1 MTMIERFLQ
10 SFLFRFLVSG
20 VIATVAII
28 ALVGTAVNYFQPPE
42 DDPLLN
48 TLKEVRVVNL
58 GENPRLA
65 EAVRKER
72 ERTGMVKP
80 ERELPPPPP
89 AIAER
94 EISGFVQVE
103 YTINPDGSVD
113 DVKVIGAAPKGV
125 YEERARAQVARR
137 MHAPA
142 YNDAGEPVARRTT
155 EVVEFS
161 VPANELLKS
170 K

>member
-1 MTMIERFLQ
+1 MIERFMH
-10 SFLFRFLVSG
+10 SFLFRFLISAVVAS
-20 VIATVAII
+20 VAII

-48 TLKEVRVVNL
+48 TLKEVRVINL
-58 GENPRLA
+58 AENPQLA

-80 ERELPPPPP
+80 EREPPPPP
-89 AIAER
+89 PTIAER
-94 EISGFVQVE
+94 QVTGFVHVE
-103 YTINPDGSVD
+103 YTINPDGSVG

-137 MHAPA
+137 MHAPT

-155 EVVEFS
+155 EIVEFS